1 MAECLWLEINKA
13 IVNSKNV
20 KDYLLLMEE
29 QGMIDFLSSH
39 DFILDGRLLVQRIL
53 KDSHIGVAE
62 GNTLADLQQKN
73 VYITKNLIEIFKPCL
88 N

>member
-1 MAECLWLEINKA
+1 
-13 IVNSKNV
+13 
-20 KDYLLLMEE
+20 
-29 QGMIDFLSSH
+29 
-39 DFILDGRLLVQRIL
+39 L